1 MGTRDTHIIA
11 ERLAALDL
19 ELLQAE
25 KAHLSESYV
34 LEMKHLE
41 RAHILSQPHA
51 LAHVKTHYLMLRC
64 GKRRQ
69 DWREIFGQIC
79 RLLAALP
86 ASVFGIYP
94 VGNPGSSRISA
105 FEPLPLP
112 KDLERY
118 FLPDGDTSKRN

>member
-1 MGTRDTHIIA
+1 MRNTDITA
-11 ERLAALDL
+11 ERLAALDY

-25 KAHLSESYV
+25 MAHLSGSYG

-51 LAHVKTHYLMLRC
+51 LPHMKTHYLMLRC

-69 DWREIFGQIC
+69 DWREILGQIC
-79 RLLAALP
+79 RMLAAAP

-105 FEPLPLP
+105 FEPVPLP
-112 KDLERY
+112 KDLKRY
-118 FLPDGDTSKRN
+118 FSPD